1 MGLTETFK
9 AYLSSMILIMIFFS
23 NVHIVIA
30 LINKVNYSNNS
41 HPCALSATIT
51 IRVIWGSYL
60 LLRDNEY
67 IYFYL
72 VGRNIGAE
80 KYI

>member
-1 MGLTETFK
+1 MCTAKDKNNRLPKADYMGLTETFK

-51 IRVIWGSYL
+51 IRVI
-60 LLRDNEY
+60 
-67 IYFYL
+67 
-72 VGRNIGAE
+72 
-80 KYI
+80 